1 MKHEERKKKGAGR
14 PAKNIKKE
22 INASVRFSS
31 SEYFIVKEKAAECRF
46 SISNYIR
53 QAAIHLLIKPRL
65 TEEERLFVRQL
76 VGMANNLN
84 QMVKACHQEGLLQ
97 SMVFF
102 EGYRKEVDEILKKL
116 KP

>member
-1 MKHEERKKKGAGR
+1 MKREERKKKGAGR
-14 PAKNIKKE
+14 PAKNVKKE

-31 SEYFIVKEKAAECRF
+31 SEYFIVKEKAVECGF

-53 QAAIHLLIKPRL
+53 RTAIHLSIKPRL
-65 TEEERLFVRQL
+65 TEEDRLFVRQL

-97 SMVFF
+97 AMVFF
-102 EGYRKEVDEILKKL
+102 ESFRQQLDEILKKL